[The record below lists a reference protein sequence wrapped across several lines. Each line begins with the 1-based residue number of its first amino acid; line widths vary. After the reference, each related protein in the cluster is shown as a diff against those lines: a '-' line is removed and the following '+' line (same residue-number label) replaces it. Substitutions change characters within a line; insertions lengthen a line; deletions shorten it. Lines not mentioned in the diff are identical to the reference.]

1 ARSSVFR
8 YKGREGEAQAAGR
21 EFGVRAVLMGRVVKR
36 GDDLSVS
43 VELVDV
49 RDNRHIWGERYD
61 RKLAALV
68 AVQEEISRAITEKLR
83 LRLSGEEKQRLTRH
97 HTENPEAF
105 QAYLVGRYH
114 WNKRTDEELKTA
126 IGHFEEA
133 LKKDPGYAPA
143 YAGLADCYAV
153 LGDYAYLP

>member
-1 ARSSVFR
+1 
-8 YKGREGEAQAAGR
+8 
-21 EFGVRAVLMGRVVKR
+21 
-36 GDDLSVS
+36 
-43 VELVDV
+43 
-49 RDNRHIWGERYD
+49 YD

-68 AVQEEISRAITEKLR
+68 AVQEEISREITEKLR

-126 IGHFEEA
+126 IGHFGGG

-153 LGDYAYLP
+153 LGDYAYLPPKEAFPKASAAAKTALRLDDTLAEAHASLAFVKVQYDWDWLGAEKEYRRALELNPNYA